1 MNKPPQRSVP
11 TCSCDYGWGRL
22 FMDAYALTV
31 PLAEG
36 VVWVGEFGLS
46 EASSLAL
53 PRGLSQGVVW
63 KPMVGRRSD
72 LR

>member
-11 TCSCDYGWGRL
+11 TCSISYRWGR
-22 FMDAYALTV
+22 FFVEAYALPM

-46 EASSLAL
+46 EASSLAFL
-53 PRGLSQGVVW
+53 RGFCQGG
-63 KPMVGRRSD
+63 GRN
-72 LR
+72 LW